1 MWDASYS
8 TFRFFGKIGRNQ
20 NREIYPAYN
29 VLAGARV
36 HVEKPTEYAKKVSE
50 ISAKHIPDFVHD
62 FLNVYI
68 NKKDTYNDYYE
79 FLEKEGNELIKSLC
93 SKYSEVPSFES
104 DPEFYRD
111 FGAKKRLS
119 LDELGTAE
127 CSAGLFDMID
137 VDKKENEKIKKT
149 YDSEPQDKQEL
160 LLHKSVFHS
169 SRMLLVTR
177 GLDPKSNDEVFKLF
191 QKHFIQTNLIEER
204 FNTLIE
210 TAKTN
215 TKISTNEKTIVFELA
230 DELVNLYKNMDD
242 SLRFKTKPAQSE
254 TQSMALVKKDFR
266 KTPCPINFV
275 KTKLELEQLASG
287 QELEILIDDGE
298 PIRNV
303 PGSVKNEGHTIIKE
317 EKQDDGSWKVLIKR
331 K

>member
-1 MWDASYS
+1 M
-8 TFRFFGKIGRNQ
+8 
-20 NREIYPAYN
+20 
-29 VLAGARV
+29 
-36 HVEKPTEYAKKVSE
+36 
-50 ISAKHIPDFVHD
+50 
-62 FLNVYI
+62 
-68 NKKDTYNDYYE
+68 
-79 FLEKEGNELIKSLC
+79 IKSLC